1 MPVRKLVARSSGERQ
16 FLPKKKVTNKTKCRD
31 RCRRKIYREMANRQE
46 KTVSRMDEKECSN
59 DRKREKMV

>member
-1 MPVRKLVARSSGERQ
+1 MPVRKAIG
-16 FLPKKKVTNKTKCRD
+16 KVKWRKAILAKEESNKCKMVD
-31 RCRRKIYREMANRQE
+31 AERKIYREMANRQY